1 MLGANKEFCLNV
13 VEILANEV
21 GELRS
26 RLPERA
32 SSAATGMPFPIAR
45 TLQVETDNN

>member
-26 RLPERA
+26 RLPEGPA
-32 SSAATGMPFPIAR
+32 VGHGDAVPIVR